1 MSPEIEV
8 DDDVFEVLRQNA
20 EPFVDT
26 PNSVLRRLLRLKD
39 GAELSPSPARH
50 AVRHLQAAPR
60 ERSRRSTVRPPRAP
74 RGSLLPQE
82 EYEVPILQ
90 ILADQPEGRAPA
102 SEVIDGIEPMMR
114 DKFKELDLETM
125 SGGEVRWHKRA
136 QFCRLHLVKMGQMAP
151 HAPRGIWEITD
162 EGRDRLRVEAERRTT

>member
-50 AVRHLQAAPR
+50 AVRRLQAASR
-60 ERSRRSTVRPPRAP
+60 ERSRRPTVRPPRAP

-90 ILADQPEGRAPA
+90 VLADQPEGRAPA

-125 SGGEVRWHKRA
+125 SGGEGEVA
-136 QFCRLHLVKMGQMAP
+136 QAGAVLPPAP
-151 HAPRGIWEITD
+151 GEDGADGAPRT
-162 EGRDRLRVEAERRTT
+162 ERHVGDHR